1 MLMKQARAIPQP
13 KTYGPFKNLPHLE
26 KEQLSQSL
34 WRIADDLG
42 PIFRFDFP
50 GVSSVFVS
58 GHNLVAE
65 VCDESRFDKNLGKG
79 LLKVREFG
87 GDGLFTSWTHEPNW
101 QKAHRILLPSFS
113 QKAMKSYHSMMLD
126 IATQLIQ
133 KWSRLNPNEE
143 IDVADDMTRLTLDTI
158 GLCGFN
164 YRFNSFYRDSQ
175 HPFITSMLRAL
186 KEAMNQSKRLG
197 LQDKVMVKTKLQ
209 FQKDIEVMNAL
220 VDRMIAERKANP
232 DENIK
237 DLLSLMLYAKDP
249 VTGET
254 LDDEN
259 IRYQIIT
266 FLIAGH
272 ETTSGLLSFAIYCLL
287 THPEKLKKAQEEAD
301 RVLVDD
307 TPDYKQIQQLKYI
320 RMVLNETL
328 RLFPTAP
335 AFSLYAKEDTVL
347 GGEYPISKGQP
358 VTILIPKLHRDQNAW
373 GEDAEDF
380 RPERFEDPSRIPH
393 HAYKPFGNGQRACIG
408 MQFALQEA
416 TMVLGLVLK
425 HFDLMN
431 HTGYELKIK
440 EALTIKPDE
449 FKITVKPRKTAAI
462 NVQRKEQAD
471 IKTETKPK
479 KTKPKHGTPLLVL
492 YGSNLG
498 TAEGI
503 AGELSAYGRQLGFT
517 AEIAPLDDYI
527 GKLPD
532 QGAVVI
538 VTASYNGAPPDN
550 AAGFVEWLEELEEGR
565 LKGVSYAVFGCGNRS
580 WASTYQRIPRL
591 IDDMMQAKG
600 ASRLTTI
607 GEGDAADDFE
617 SHRESWEN
625 RFWKETMDA
634 FDINEISQKEDRP
647 SLSITFL
654 SEATET
660 PLAKAYGAFEGIVLE
675 NRELQT
681 ADSPRS
687 TRHIELQI
695 PDAKIY
701 QEGDHIGILP
711 QNSRELVQRVL
722 SRFGLQ
728 SNHVIKM
735 SGSPHMAHL
744 PMDRPIK
751 VADVL
756 ASYVELQDPASRL
769 QLRELSSYTVCP
781 PHKKE
786 LEQLVSDGG
795 IYKEQVLAKRLTML
809 DLLED
814 YPACEMP
821 FERFLELLPS
831 LKPRYYSIS
840 SSPKVNANI
849 VSMTVGVVKASAWS
863 GRGEYRGV
871 ASNYLAELNT
881 GDEAACFIRTPQSG
895 FQMPD
900 DPETPMIMVGPG
912 TGIAPFRG
920 FIQARTVLKKEGSTL
935 GEALLYFGCRRPDHD
950 DLYREELDQAEQD
963 GIVTIRRCYSRVENE
978 PKGYVQYL
986 LKQDTQK
993 LISLIEKG
1001 AHIYVCGDGSQ
1012 MAPDVEKTLRLAYE
1026 AEKGASQEE
1035 SLIWLQKLQDQK
1047 RYVKDVW
1054 TGM

>member
-1 MLMKQARAIPQP
+1 MKQASAIPQP
-13 KTYGPFKNLPHLE
+13 KTYGPLKNLPHLE

-34 WRIADDLG
+34 WKIADELG

-58 GHNLVAE
+58 GHSLVAE

-287 THPEKLKKAQEEAD
+287 THPEKLEKAQEEAD
-301 RVLVDD
+301 RVLTDD
-307 TPDYKQIQQLKYI
+307 TPEYRQIQQLKYI

-479 KTKPKHGTPLLVL
+479 ETKPKHGTPLLVL

-550 AAGFVEWLEELEEGR
+550 AAGFLEWLEELEEGR

-591 IDDMMQAKG
+591 IDDMMKAKG
-600 ASRLTTI
+600 ATRLIAI

-695 PDAKIY
+695 SDAKTY

-711 QNSRELVQRVL
+711 QNSRKLVQRVL
-722 SRFGLQ
+722 SRFSLQ
-728 SNHVIKM
+728 ANHVIKM

-769 QLRELSSYTVCP
+769 QLRELASYTVCP
-781 PHKKE
+781 PHKKK
-786 LEQLVSDGG
+786 LQQLVSEDG

-840 SSPKVNANI
+840 SSPKVQANI

-881 GDEAACFIRTPQSG
+881 GDAAACFIRTPQSG

-920 FIQARTVLKKEGSTL
+920 FIQARSVLKKEGNTL
-935 GEALLYFGCRRPDHD
+935 GEALLYFGCRRPNHD

-978 PKGYVQYL
+978 PKGYVQHL

-1012 MAPDVEKTLRLAYE
+1012 MAPDVENTLRLAYE
-1026 AEKGASQEE
+1026 AEKGASREE
-1035 SLIWLQKLQDQK
+1035 SAEWLQKLQNQK
-1047 RYVKDVW
+1047 RYGKDVW

>member
-1 MLMKQARAIPQP
+1 MKQASAIPQP
-13 KTYGPFKNLPHLE
+13 KTYGPLKNLPHLE

-34 WRIADDLG
+34 WRIADELG

-65 VCDESRFDKNLGKG
+65 VCDERRFDKNLGKG

-113 QKAMKSYHSMMLD
+113 QKAMKGYHSMMLD

-209 FQKDIEVMNAL
+209 FQKDIDVMNDL

-232 DENIK
+232 DEDIK

-287 THPEKLKKAQEEAD
+287 AHPEKLKKAQEEAD
-301 RVLVDD
+301 RVLTD
-307 TPDYKQIQQLKYI
+307 TPEYKQIQQLKYI

-328 RLFPTAP
+328 RLYPTAP

-358 VTILIPKLHRDQNAW
+358 VTVLIPKLHRDQNAW

-380 RPERFEDPSRIPH
+380 RPERFEDPSSIPH

-425 HFDLMN
+425 HFDLIN

-440 EALTIKPDE
+440 EALTIKPDD
-449 FKITVKPRKTAAI
+449 FKITVKPRKTAAMS
-462 NVQRKEQAD
+462 VQRKEQAD

-479 KTKPKHGTPLLVL
+479 ETKPKHGTPLLVL

-503 AGELSAYGRQLGFT
+503 AGELAAYGRQLGFT
-517 AEIAPLDDYI
+517 AETAPLDDYI
-527 GKLPD
+527 GKLPE

-550 AAGFVEWLEELEEGR
+550 AAGFIEWLEELEEGR

-591 IDDMMQAKG
+591 IDNMMQAKG
-600 ASRLTTI
+600 ASRLTPI

-625 RFWKETMDA
+625 RFWKETMEA
-634 FDINEISQKEDRP
+634 FDINEISEKEDKP

-675 NRELQT
+675 NRELQA

-687 TRHIELQI
+687 TRHIELQL
-695 PDAKIY
+695 PDDKTY
-701 QEGDHIGILP
+701 KEGDHIGILP
-711 QNSRELVQRVL
+711 KNSRELVQRVL
-722 SRFGLQ
+722 TRFGFQ
-728 SNHVIKM
+728 SNHVIKI
-735 SGSPHMAHL
+735 SGSAHMAHL
-744 PMDRPIK
+744 PMNRPIR
-751 VADVL
+751 VGDL
-756 ASYVELQDPASRL
+756 LSSYVELQEPASRL
-769 QLRELSSYTVCP
+769 QLRELASYTVCP
-781 PHKKE
+781 PHQKE
-786 LEQLVSDGG
+786 LEQLVSDDG

-840 SSPKVNANI
+840 SSPKVYAHI
-849 VSMTVGVVKASAWS
+849 VSMTVGVIKASAWS

-871 ASNYLAELNT
+871 ASNYLAELKT
-881 GDEAACFIRTPQSG
+881 GDAAACFIRTPQSG
-895 FQMPD
+895 FQMPY
-900 DPETPMIMVGPG
+900 DPETPLIMVGPG

-920 FIQARTVLKKEGSTL
+920 FIQARSVLKKEGSTL
-935 GEALLYFGCRRPDHD
+935 GEALLYFGCRCPDHD
-950 DLYREELDQAEQD
+950 DLYREELDQAEQE
-963 GIVTIRRCYSRVENE
+963 GLVTIRRCYSRVETE
-978 PKGYVQYL
+978 QKEYVQHL
-986 LKQDTQK
+986 LKQDAQK
-993 LISLIEKG
+993 LMTLIEKG
-1001 AHIYVCGDGSQ
+1001 AHIYICGDGSR
-1012 MAPDVEKTLRLAYE
+1012 MAPDVENTLRRAYE
-1026 AEKGASQEE
+1026 TEKGANQEE
-1035 SLIWLQKLQDQK
+1035 SAAWLQKLQEQK

-1054 TGM
+1054 SGM

>member
-1 MLMKQARAIPQP
+1 MKQASAIPQP
-13 KTYGPFKNLPHLE
+13 KTYGPLKNLPHLE

-34 WRIADDLG
+34 WRLADELG

-113 QKAMKSYHSMMLD
+113 QKAMKGYHSMMLD

-175 HPFITSMLRAL
+175 HPFITSMLSAL

-197 LQDKVMVKTKLQ
+197 LQDKMMVKTKLQ
-209 FQKDIEVMNAL
+209 FQKDIEVMNSL
-220 VDRMIAERKANP
+220 VDRMIAERKENP

-301 RVLVDD
+301 RVLTD
-307 TPDYKQIQQLKYI
+307 TPEYKQIQQLKYI

-328 RLFPTAP
+328 RLYPTAP

-358 VTILIPKLHRDQNAW
+358 VTVLIPKLHRDHNAW

-380 RPERFEDPSRIPH
+380 RPERFEDPSSIPH

-462 NVQRKEQAD
+462 NVQRREQAD
-471 IKTETKPK
+471 NKTETKPK
-479 KTKPKHGTPLLVL
+479 ETKPKHGTPLLVL

-503 AGELSAYGRQLGFT
+503 AGELAAYGRQLGFT
-517 AEIAPLDDYI
+517 AETAPLDDYI
-527 GKLPD
+527 GKLPE

-600 ASRLTTI
+600 ASRLTPI

-625 RFWKETMDA
+625 RFWKETMEA
-634 FDINEISQKEDRP
+634 FDISKISQKEDRP

-687 TRHIELQI
+687 TRHIELQV
-695 PDAKIY
+695 PDAKTY
-701 QEGDHIGILP
+701 KEGDHIGILP
-711 QNSRELVQRVL
+711 KNSQELVQRVL

-751 VADVL
+751 VADL
-756 ASYVELQDPASRL
+756 LSSYVELQEPASRL
-769 QLRELSSYTVCP
+769 QLRELASYTVCP

-786 LEQLVSDGG
+786 LEQLVSEDG
-795 IYKEQVLAKRLTML
+795 IYKEQVLEKRLTML

-840 SSPKVNANI
+840 SSPKVHANI
-849 VSMTVGVVKASAWS
+849 VSMTVGVVKGSAWS

-871 ASNYLAELNT
+871 ASNYLAELNK
-881 GDEAACFIRTPQSG
+881 GDAAACFIRTPQSG
-895 FQMPD
+895 FQVPD

-920 FIQARTVLKKEGSTL
+920 FIQARSVLKKEGNML

-963 GIVTIRRCYSRVENE
+963 GLVTVRRCYSRVENE
-978 PKGYVQYL
+978 SKEYVQHL
-986 LKQDTQK
+986 LKLDAQK

-1001 AHIYVCGDGSQ
+1001 AHIYVCGDGSR
-1012 MAPDVEKTLRLAYE
+1012 MAPDVENTLRLAYE
-1026 AEKGASQEE
+1026 AEKGANQEE
-1035 SLIWLQKLQDQK
+1035 SAEWLMKLQNQK

-1054 TGM
+1054 SGM

>member
-1 MLMKQARAIPQP
+1 MKQASAIPQP
-13 KTYGPFKNLPHLE
+13 KTYGPLKNLPHLE

-34 WRIADDLG
+34 WRLADELG
-42 PIFRFDFP
+42 PIFRFEFP

-58 GHNLVAE
+58 GHSLVAE

-113 QKAMKSYHSMMLD
+113 QKAMKGYHSMMLD

-197 LQDKVMVKTKLQ
+197 LQDKMMVKTKLQ

-220 VDRMIAERKANP
+220 VDRMIAERKENP

-301 RVLVDD
+301 RVLTDD
-307 TPDYKQIQQLKYI
+307 TPEYRQIQQLTYI

-328 RLFPTAP
+328 RLYPTAP
-335 AFSLYAKEDTVL
+335 AFSLYAKDDTVL

-358 VTILIPKLHRDQNAW
+358 VTVLIPKLHRDQNAW
-373 GEDAEDF
+373 GEDAEEF
-380 RPERFEDPSRIPH
+380 RPERFEDSSRIPH

-425 HFDLMN
+425 HFELIN
-431 HTGYELKIK
+431 HAGYELRIK

-449 FKITVKPRKTAAI
+449 FKITVKPRKRAAI
-462 NVQRKEQAD
+462 HVQRKEQAD

-479 KTKPKHGTPLLVL
+479 EAKPKHGTPLLVL

-503 AGELSAYGRQLGFT
+503 AGELAAYGRQMGFT
-517 AEIAPLDDYI
+517 AATAPLDDYI
-527 GKLPD
+527 DKLPE

-538 VTASYNGAPPDN
+538 VTASYNGTPPDN

-591 IDDMMQAKG
+591 IDDMMKAKG
-600 ASRLTTI
+600 ATRLTAI

-634 FDINEISQKEDRP
+634 FDINEISQKEDGP

-654 SEATET
+654 SEATDT

-675 NRELQT
+675 NRDLQT
-681 ADSPRS
+681 AESPRS

-695 PDAKIY
+695 PDAKTY

-711 QNSRELVQRVL
+711 KNSRELVQRVL
-722 SRFGLQ
+722 SRFGLEA
-728 SNHVIKM
+728 NHVIKM

-744 PMDRPIK
+744 PMERPIK

-756 ASYVELQDPASRL
+756 ASYVELQDPASRH
-769 QLRELSSYTVCP
+769 QIRELASYTVCP

-786 LEQLVSDGG
+786 LEQLISDDG

-814 YPACEMP
+814 YPACDMP

-831 LKPRYYSIS
+831 LKPRYYSVS
-840 SSPKVNANI
+840 SSPKAHSNI
-849 VSMTVGVVKASAWS
+849 VSVTVGVVKASAWS
-863 GRGEYRGV
+863 GRGEYKGV

-881 GDEAACFIRTPQSG
+881 GDAAACFIRTPQSG

-920 FIQARTVLKKEGSTL
+920 FIQARSVLKKEGNTL

-978 PKGYVQYL
+978 PKGYVQHL

-993 LISLIEKG
+993 LIALIEKG

-1012 MAPDVEKTLRLAYE
+1012 MAPDVDNTLRLVYE
-1026 AEKGASQEE
+1026 AEKGASREE
-1035 SLIWLQKLQDQK
+1035 SAEWLQKLQNQK

>member
-1 MLMKQARAIPQP
+1 
-13 KTYGPFKNLPHLE
+13 
-26 KEQLSQSL
+26 
-34 WRIADDLG
+34 DLG

-113 QKAMKSYHSMMLD
+113 QKAMKGYHSMMLD

-175 HPFITSMLRAL
+175 HPFITSMLSAL

-197 LQDKVMVKTKLQ
+197 LQDKMMVKTKLQ
-209 FQKDIEVMNAL
+209 FQKDIEVMNSL
-220 VDRMIAERKANP
+220 VDRMIAERKENP

-301 RVLVDD
+301 RVLTD
-307 TPDYKQIQQLKYI
+307 TPEYKQIQQLKYI

-328 RLFPTAP
+328 RLYPTAP

-358 VTILIPKLHRDQNAW
+358 VTVLIPKLHRDQNAW

-380 RPERFEDPSRIPH
+380 RPERFEDPSSIPH

-462 NVQRKEQAD
+462 NVQRREQAD
-471 IKTETKPK
+471 NKTETKPK
-479 KTKPKHGTPLLVL
+479 ETKPKHGTPLLVL

-503 AGELSAYGRQLGFT
+503 AGELAAYGRQLGFT
-517 AEIAPLDDYI
+517 AETAPLDDYI
-527 GKLPD
+527 GKLPE

-600 ASRLTTI
+600 ASRLTPI

-625 RFWKETMDA
+625 RFWKETMEA
-634 FDINEISQKEDRP
+634 FDISEISQKEDRP

-687 TRHIELQI
+687 TRHIELQV
-695 PDAKIY
+695 PDAKTY
-701 QEGDHIGILP
+701 KEGDHIGILP
-711 QNSRELVQRVL
+711 KNSQELVQRVL

-751 VADVL
+751 VADL
-756 ASYVELQDPASRL
+756 LSSYVELQEPASRL
-769 QLRELSSYTVCP
+769 QLRELASYTVCP

-786 LEQLVSDGG
+786 LEQLVSEDG
-795 IYKEQVLAKRLTML
+795 IYKEQVLEKRLTML

-840 SSPKVNANI
+840 SSPKVHANI
-849 VSMTVGVVKASAWS
+849 VSMTVGVVKGSAWS
-863 GRGEYRGV
+863 GRGEYLGV
-871 ASNYLAELNT
+871 ASNYLAELNK
-881 GDEAACFIRTPQSG
+881 GDAAACFIRTPQSG

-920 FIQARTVLKKEGSTL
+920 FIQARSVLKKEGNTL

-963 GIVTIRRCYSRVENE
+963 GLVTVRRCYSRVENE
-978 PKGYVQYL
+978 SKEYVQHL
-986 LKQDTQK
+986 LKLDAQK

-1001 AHIYVCGDGSQ
+1001 AHIYVCGDGSR
-1012 MAPDVEKTLRLAYE
+1012 MAPDVENTLRLAYE
-1026 AEKGASQEE
+1026 AEKGANQEE
-1035 SLIWLQKLQDQK
+1035 SAEWLMKLQNQK

-1054 TGM
+1054 SGM

>member
-1 MLMKQARAIPQP
+1 MKQASAIPQP
-13 KTYGPFKNLPHLE
+13 KTYGPLKNLPHLE

-34 WRIADDLG
+34 WRIADELG

-50 GVSSVFVS
+50 GVSGVFVS
-58 GHNLVAE
+58 GHELVAE

-113 QKAMKSYHSMMLD
+113 QKAMKGYHSMMLD

-164 YRFNSFYRDSQ
+164 YRFNSFYRDTQ

-186 KEAMNQSKRLG
+186 KEGMNQTKRLG
-197 LQDKVMVKTKLQ
+197 LQDKMMVKTRQQ
-209 FQKDIEVMNAL
+209 FQKDIEVMNSL
-220 VDRMIAERKANP
+220 VDRIIAERKANP
-232 DENIK
+232 DQNIK

-287 THPEKLKKAQEEAD
+287 KHPEKLKKAQEEAD
-301 RVLVDD
+301 RVLTED
-307 TPDYKQIQQLKYI
+307 TPEYKHIQQLKYV

-328 RLFPTAP
+328 RLYPTAP

-358 VTILIPKLHRDQNAW
+358 VSVLIPKLHRDQNAW

-380 RPERFEDPSRIPH
+380 RPERFENPENIPH

-425 HFDLMN
+425 HFELMN

-440 EALTIKPDE
+440 EALTIKPDD
-449 FKITVKPRKTAAI
+449 FKITVKPRKMVQM
-462 NVQRKEQAD
+462 NVQKKEQTGTAH
-471 IKTETKPK
+471 ETKENE
-479 KTKPKHGTPLLVL
+479 TKPKHGTPLLVL

-498 TAEGI
+498 TAEGM
-503 AGELSAYGRQLGFT
+503 AGELAAYGRRLGFT
-517 AEIAPLDDYI
+517 AETAPLDDYI
-527 GKLPD
+527 GKLPS

-550 AAGFVEWLEELEEGR
+550 AAGFVEWLGELEEGQ
-565 LKGVSYAVFGCGNRS
+565 LKDVSYAVFGCGNRS

-591 IDDMMQAKG
+591 IDDMMASKG
-600 ASRLTTI
+600 ASRLTSI

-625 RFWKETMDA
+625 RFWKETMEA
-634 FDINEISQKEDRP
+634 FHVNEITEKETKP

-675 NRELQT
+675 NHELQT
-681 ADSPRS
+681 ASSLRS
-687 TRHIELQI
+687 TRHIELEL
-695 PDAKIY
+695 PDSKTY
-701 QEGDHIGILP
+701 KEGDHIGVLP
-711 QNSRELVQRVL
+711 KNSQELVQRVL
-722 SRFGLQ
+722 NRFDLQ
-728 SNHVIKM
+728 PQAVIKM
-735 SGSPHMAHL
+735 NGSPHIAHL
-744 PMDRPIK
+744 PLDRPIR
-751 VADVL
+751 VTEL
-756 ASYVELQDPASRL
+756 LSSYVELQDSASRL
-769 QLRELSSYTVCP
+769 QLRELASYTVCP

-786 LEQLVSDGG
+786 LELLVSSDEM
-795 IYKEQVLAKRLTML
+795 YKEQVLTKRVTML

-840 SSPKVNANI
+840 SSPKVKANR

-863 GRGEYRGV
+863 GRGEYKGV
-871 ASNYLAELNT
+871 ASNYLAGLRQ
-881 GDEAACFIRTPQSG
+881 GDTVACFIRTPQSG
-895 FQMPD
+895 FQLPD
-900 DPETPMIMVGPG
+900 DPQTPLIMVGPG

-920 FIQARTVLKKEGSTL
+920 FIQARSVLKKEGSAL
-935 GEALLYFGCRRPDHD
+935 GEAHLYFGCRRPDHD
-950 DLYREELDQAEQD
+950 DLYKEELDQAEKA
-963 GIVTIRRCYSRVENE
+963 GLVTVHRCYSRMEDE
-978 PKGYVQYL
+978 PKVYVQHL
-986 LKQDTQK
+986 LNQDAQK

-1001 AHIYVCGDGSQ
+1001 AHVYICGDGAQ
-1012 MAPDVEKTLRLAYE
+1012 MAPEVENTLRAAYE
-1026 AEKGASQEE
+1026 AGKGASQEASAE
-1035 SLIWLQKLQDQK
+1035 WLKKLQDQK